1 MFKTDI
7 KRVLVIAGSD
17 CSGGAGIQ
25 ADLKTLTSF
34 GVYGMSAITALTA
47 QNTMGVHQIENVSF
61 DFIEKQIDVCLSDIG
76 VDAIKIGMVNKAEIF
91 KIIFNVLKKYNLI
104 RHKKIKIVLD
114 PVMFSKGG
122 QPLLEKEAI
131 SSLIEFIKKTS
142 PILTPNIPEAE
153 LLSNRKIS
161 NKNEMIEA
169 SNIILKMGINS
180 LVLKGGHLDSKKLV
194 DMVFYDQHYHE
205 FNSNKVITTH
215 THGTGCTLSSA
226 IAANIAKSFN
236 LIKSM
241 EIAHEYVLKGIQSA
255 PGFGKGHGPINHY
268 QKQ

>member
-1 MFKTDI
+1 MIEMDI

-17 CSGGAGIQ
+17 CSGGAGVQ

-76 VDAIKIGMVNKAEIF
+76 VDAIKIGMVHKAEIF
-91 KIIFNVLKKYNLI
+91 KIIFNALKKYSLI
-104 RHKKIKIVLD
+104 NHKKIKIVLD

-122 QPLLEKEAI
+122 QALLEKEAI
-131 SSLIEFIKKTS
+131 SSLIEFVNKTR

-153 LLSNRKIS
+153 LLSRRKIN
-161 NKNEMIEA
+161 NKKEMIEA
-169 SNIILKMGINS
+169 SKVLLKMGINS
-180 LVLKGGHLDSKKLV
+180 LVLKGGHLDSKNLV
-194 DMVFYDQHYHE
+194 DMVFYDNNYHE
-205 FNSNKVITTH
+205 FNSKKVLTRH

-226 IAANIAKSFN
+226 IAANIAKSLN
-236 LIKSM
+236 IVKSM
-241 EIAHEYVLKGIQSA
+241 EIAHQYVLKGIQSA
-255 PGFGKGHGPINHY
+255 PKFGKGQGPINHF
-268 QKQ
+268 QK